1 MFAIKQPWTIE
12 TVELLKSR
20 VDAGLSCREI
30 AREIGVTRNAVAGKI
45 SRLKLSRPKHIS
57 GKHSEQKD
65 GSKFRRSRVLNR
77 YQILMALRA
86 KQQPPA
92 EEVPIR
98 SGHYCSLLELTPEKC
113 RWPISNPGEVDCRF
127 CGNKPVE
134 GLPYCAG
141 HAGIAY
147 QAAYRQRGGRD

>member
-1 MFAIKQPWTIE
+1 MFAIKQPWTAE

-45 SRLKLSRPKHIS
+45 SRLKLSRPKHVS

-65 GSKFRRSRVLNR
+65 NPKFRRSRVLKR
-77 YQILMALRA
+77 YQILMALRTM
-86 KQQPPA
+86 QPPSA
-92 EEVPIR
+92 EELTIHN
-98 SGHYCSLLELTPEKC
+98 GHRCSLLELTQEKC
-113 RWPISNPGEVDCRF
+113 RWPIGNPAAVDFWF
-127 CGNKPVE
+127 CGNKAVE

-141 HAGIAY
+141 HARIAY
-147 QAAYRQRGGRD
+147 KPAFSQGR